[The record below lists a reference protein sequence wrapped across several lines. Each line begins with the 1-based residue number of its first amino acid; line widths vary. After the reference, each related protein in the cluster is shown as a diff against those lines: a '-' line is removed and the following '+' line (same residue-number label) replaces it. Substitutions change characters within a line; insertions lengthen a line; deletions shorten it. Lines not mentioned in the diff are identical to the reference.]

1 MEGLKYAGTLYAR
14 DVDPTHYLVSPVF
27 GSLKDLAPISLF
39 VGTRDILFP
48 DCRKLRDLAVAEG
61 VKLNYH
67 EYEAM
72 LHDWML
78 ISLPESKQV
87 LKEIVHI
94 LGTN

>member
-1 MEGLKYAGTLYAR
+1 
-14 DVDPTHYLVSPVF
+14 
-27 GSLKDLAPISLF
+27 
-39 VGTRDILFP
+39 
-48 DCRKLRDLAVAEG
+48 

-87 LKEIVHI
+87 LKQIVEI